1 MFEKREKFLLV
12 IFVIILVGILFS
24 MVSNLS
30 GGNNVNLDKN
40 EFIIVHITGEVKNPG
55 VYKLED
61 GARVI
66 DAINLAGG
74 PLPTADLDKVNLAD
88 FLRDGSKI
96 YIPPKLE
103 NSGNGIRSQ
112 AGSSITKI
120 NASES
125 DKVNINTASK
135 EELESLPGI
144 GPTLAQR
151 IIEYREENGP
161 FSSAEDLLNVK
172 GIGEKKLEKIKDQIT
187 W

>member
-1 MFEKREKFLLV
+1 MFEKKEKFLLV
-12 IFVIILVGILFS
+12 IFVVILVGVLFS

-30 GGNNVNLDKN
+30 GGNNIDVDKN

-55 VYKLED
+55 VYKLEE

-74 PLPTADLDKVNLAD
+74 SLPSADLDKVNLAD

-96 YIPPKLE
+96 YIPSKLE
-103 NSGNGIRSQ
+103 NSENELKSQ
-112 AGSSITKI
+112 AILSKRKI
-120 NASES
+120 DTSKS

-161 FSSAEDLLNVK
+161 FGSAEDLLNVK
-172 GIGEKKLEKIKDQIT
+172 GIGEKKLERIRDQIT

>member
-1 MFEKREKFLLV
+1 MFEKRERFLLGV
-12 IFVIILVGILFS
+12 FVAILVGILFS

-30 GGNNVNLDKN
+30 GGNNINVDKK
-40 EFIIVHITGEVKNPG
+40 EFIIVHIAGEVKNPG

-66 DAINLAGG
+66 DVINLAGG
-74 PLPTADLDKVNLAD
+74 PLPSADLDKVNLAD

-103 NSGNGIRSQ
+103 NSESELKSQ
-112 AGSSITKI
+112 AISSTRKI
-120 NASES
+120 NTSKS
-125 DKVNINTASK
+125 DKININTASK

-144 GPTLAQR
+144 GSTLAQR
-151 IIEYREENGP
+151 IIEYREENGL
-161 FSSAEDLLNVK
+161 FSSAEDLLRVK
-172 GIGEKKLEKIKDQIT
+172 GIGEKKLERIKDQIT